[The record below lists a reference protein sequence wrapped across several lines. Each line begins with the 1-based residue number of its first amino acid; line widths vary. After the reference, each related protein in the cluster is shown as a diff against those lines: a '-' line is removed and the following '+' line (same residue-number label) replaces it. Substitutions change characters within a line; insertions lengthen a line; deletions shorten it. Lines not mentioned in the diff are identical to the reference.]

1 MAHFLYI
8 TIKLLAMIKS
18 YITIAIRNLRNK
30 IAFSFIN
37 ITGLAIGMAGAILI
51 FAWAQN
57 EYSYED
63 FHANKNTLYKVWNRT
78 IPPGDITCWDATTG
92 PMGKALKDGFPEIKS
107 SARVYWDM
115 NRLFNYGDNS
125 LKAKGN
131 DVDKQFLTMF
141 TYPLVQGSAAHALDD
156 VNSLVITQRLAK
168 KIFGNADP
176 MNKLVKINN
185 KDVYKVTGILKDLP
199 NNTLFHFDY
208 LVPLNDKLYGS
219 SWDSQSYNTF
229 VQLQPNANINQ
240 VNAKIKSITMKY
252 VPTSKLEVFLH
263 PMSKWHLYSN
273 FENGQIVGGR
283 IDVVRLLLGIAGII
297 LLIACINF
305 MNLSTAQSQKRARE
319 VRVRKVI
326 GASRVSLIT
335 QFLSESV
342 FIAFIAG
349 IIALILVTLCLP
361 AFNQLT
367 EKNLSIDYT
376 NLTLWLCFIGF
387 ILFTGLL
394 AGSYPA
400 FLLSGFRPVKVLKGT
415 TLFIGATNWFNPRK
429 VLVVLQFSVAVVL
442 VVSTIVVY
450 RQIKFAQSRE
460 TGYNI
465 NNLIEVP
472 IEGDIKKNYD
482 VIKNELINNGAAIAM
497 CRTSMDITVDA
508 SGAGGLKWD
517 GMSEDKKTM
526 SFSSFGTSGDFIS
539 TTGMKLIAGR
549 DIDFNTYPA
558 DSAACMFN
566 ATAIKQMGIKNPIG
580 KLIKMGA
587 SPIKIVG
594 VFNDFIINS
603 PYDNVKPM
611 IVLGSNTWAHNTV
624 IRLNPQNVVS
634 KNLQLMEAAFKKY
647 NPAYPF
653 TYQFADKE
661 YQEKFNDEQQTGTLA
676 LIFAGLTI
684 FISCLGLFGLAS
696 YMAEN
701 RSKEIGIRKVLGASV
716 AGIAQMLTREFV
728 TLVVIAI
735 VLATPVAWWAA
746 SKWLQ
751 NFTYRIDI
759 GWITFVIAGSVA
771 IIIAI
776 ITVSGQAIR
785 AAITKP
791 INAIKAE

>member
-1 MAHFLYI
+1 
-8 TIKLLAMIKS
+8 MIKS
-18 YITIAIRNLRNK
+18 YFKIAFRNLQNK

-57 EYSYED
+57 EYSYD
-63 FHANKNTLYKVWNRT
+63 NFHANKNTLYRVWNRT
-78 IPPGDITCWDATTG
+78 MPPGDITCWDVTSG

-107 SARVYWDM
+107 AARVYWET

-168 KIFGNADP
+168 KIFGNAEP

-185 KDVYKVTGILKDLP
+185 KDVYKVTGVLKDLP

-208 LVPLNDKLYGS
+208 LVALNDKLYGDSWNS
-219 SWDSQSYNTF
+219 SDYNTY

-240 VNAKIKSITMKY
+240 LNAKIKGITMKY
-252 VPTSKLEVFLH
+252 SPTSRQEVFLH
-263 PMSKWHLYSN
+263 PMSKWHLYSD
-273 FENGQIVGGR
+273 FQNGQIVGGR
-283 IDVVRLLLGIAGII
+283 IDVVHLLLGIAGII

-319 VRVRKVI
+319 VGVRKVI
-326 GASRVSLIT
+326 GASRISLIT

-342 FIAFIAG
+342 IIAFIAG
-349 IIALILVTLCLP
+349 IIALIMVALCLP
-361 AFNQLT
+361 AFNQFT
-367 EKNLSIDYT
+367 QTNLSIGYA
-376 NLTLWLCFIGF
+376 NPTLWLAFIGF

-400 FLLSGFRPVKVLKGT
+400 FLLSGFRPVKVLKGAS
-415 TLFIGATNWFNPRK
+415 LFTGATNWFNPRK

-442 VVSTIVVY
+442 VVTTIVVY
-450 RQIKFAQSRE
+450 RQIKFAQSRD

-465 NNLIEVP
+465 NNLVEVP
-472 IEGDIKKNYD
+472 VEGDIKKNYD
-482 VIKNELINNGAAIAM
+482 VIKNELINSGAAIAM
-497 CRTSMDITVDA
+497 CRTSLDITVDG
-508 SGAGGLKWD
+508 SGTGGLKWD
-517 GMSEDKKTM
+517 GMSDDKKQMT
-526 SFSSFGTSGDFIS
+526 FSQFGTSGDFIS
-539 TTGMKLIAGR
+539 TTGMKMLEGR
-549 DIDFNTYPA
+549 DIDFNAYPS

-566 ATAIKQMGIKNPIG
+566 ATAIKQMGIKDPIG
-580 KLIKMGA
+580 KLIQMG
-587 SPIKIVG
+587 STSIKIVG

-603 PYDNVKPM
+603 PYYNVNPM
-611 IVLGSNTWAHNTV
+611 IVLGSKTWSHNTI
-624 IRLNPQNVVS
+624 IRLNTQNTVS
-634 KNLQLMEAAFKKY
+634 KNLQLIEAVFKKY

-653 TYQFADKE
+653 TYKFADKE
-661 YQEKFNDEQQTGTLA
+661 YQEKFSDEQQTGTLA

-728 TLVVIAI
+728 TLVIIAI
-735 VLATPVAWWAA
+735 ILATPVAWWAA

-751 NFTYRIDI
+751 GFTYRINI
-759 GWITFVIAGSVA
+759 GWLTFVVAGSVA
-771 IIIAI
+771 IVIAI
-776 ITVSGQAIR
+776 ITVSAQS
-785 AAITKP
+785 
-791 INAIKAE
+791 IKAAMANPVNTIKTE

>member
-1 MAHFLYI
+1 
-8 TIKLLAMIKS
+8 
-18 YITIAIRNLRNK
+18 
-30 IAFSFIN
+30 
-37 ITGLAIGMAGAILI
+37 
-51 FAWAQN
+51 
-57 EYSYED
+57 
-63 FHANKNTLYKVWNRT
+63 
-78 IPPGDITCWDATTG
+78 
-92 PMGKALKDGFPEIKS
+92 
-107 SARVYWDM
+107 
-115 NRLFNYGDNS
+115 
-125 LKAKGN
+125 
-131 DVDKQFLTMF
+131 MF
-141 TYPLVQGSAAHALDD
+141 TFPMLKGSPEHALDI
-156 VNSLVITQRLAK
+156 NGLVITQSLAK
-168 KIFGNADP
+168 KLFGDADP
-176 MNKLVKINN
+176 MDKLVRINN
-185 KDVYKVTGILKDLP
+185 KEAYKVTGVLKDLP
-199 NNTLFHFDY
+199 NNTQFHFDY
-208 LVPLNDKLYGS
+208 LVLLSEKTYGS
-219 SWDSQSYNTF
+219 SWDSQSYNTY

-240 VNAKIKSITMKY
+240 VNAKIKDIIRKY
-252 VPTSKLEVFLH
+252 QPTSKLQIFLH
-263 PMSKWHLYSN
+263 PMSKWHLYSH
-273 FENGQIVGGR
+273 FENGQIIGGR

-319 VRVRKVI
+319 VGVRKVI
-326 GASRVSLIT
+326 GASRLSLIT

-342 FIAFIAG
+342 VIASIAG
-349 IIALILVTLCLP
+349 IFALILVTLCLP

-367 EKNLSIDYT
+367 DKNLSIEYT
-376 NLTLWLCFIGF
+376 SPAHWLPFIGF

-400 FLLSGFRPVKVLKGT
+400 FLLSGFRPVKVLKGS
-415 TLFIGATNWFNPRK
+415 TLFTGVTNWFNPRK

-450 RQIKFAQSRE
+450 RQIKFAQSRD

-465 NNLIEVP
+465 TNLIEVP

-482 VIKNELINNGAAIAM
+482 VIKNELISSGAATAM
-497 CRTSMDITVDA
+497 CLTSLDITLDA
-508 SGAGGLKWD
+508 SGVGGLKWD
-517 GMSEDKKTM
+517 GMSDDKKTL
-526 SFSSFGTSGDFIS
+526 SFSKFGTSGDFIS

-580 KLIKMGA
+580 KLIQLGTA
-587 SPIKIVG
+587 SIKIVG

-611 IVLGSNTWAHNTV
+611 IVVGSSTWSYNTV
-624 IRLNPQNVVS
+624 IRLNPQNEVS
-634 KNLQLMEAAFKKY
+634 KNLELVETVFKKY

-653 TYQFADKE
+653 TYKFTDKE
-661 YQEKFNDEQQTGTLA
+661 YQEKFSDEQQTGTLA
-676 LIFAGLTI
+676 FIFAGLTI

-728 TLVVIAI
+728 ALVVIAI
-735 VLATPVAWWAA
+735 ILATPVAWWVA

-751 NFTYRIDI
+751 SFTYRIDI
-759 GWITFVIAGSVA
+759 GWVTFVAAGSVA

-776 ITVSGQAIR
+776 ITISGQAIR
-785 AAITKP
+785 AAITNP